1 MIYNNGYRD
10 KLAGEVLKFTDRS
23 EVLKDDMEH
32 CDGLESVQAWVE
44 TGPSQSS
51 LEQALIQIRML
62 RLGYKPDHD
71 KPGEILQAKFAR
83 SGEKI
88 VRTAITAAN
97 SWHDENFYKYKPHKK
112 VGWLPYHC
120 QQ

>member
-1 MIYNNGYRD
+1 MTRNNEYTA
-10 KLAGEVLKFTDRS
+10 KLAGEVHKFKDRS
-23 EVLKDDMEH
+23 GVLKNDMEY
-32 CDGLESVQAWVE
+32 CSGLENVQAWVE

-51 LEQALIQIRML
+51 LEQALKQIRML
-62 RLGYKPDHD
+62 RLGYKPDND
-71 KPGEILQAKFAR
+71 KPEEILQARFAR

>member
-1 MIYNNGYRD
+1 MIYNHEYRA
-10 KLAGEVLKFTDRS
+10 KLVGEVNKFTDRS
-23 EVLKDDMEH
+23 GVLKDDMEY
-32 CDGLESVQAWVE
+32 CGGLETVQEWVE

-51 LEQALIQIRML
+51 LEQALIQIRTL
-62 RLGYKPDHD
+62 RPGNKPDND
-71 KPGEILQAKFAR
+71 NPDEILQARFAR